1 MKTTEG
7 LEPRVSLITLGVS
20 DLERS
25 TKFYRDVL
33 GWTPSSVGGDAVRF
47 FDLNGTVLGLF
58 PLEDLADDVGMDSI
72 SEQSFSRVALAHNVR
87 TRDEVDRA
95 LDRVRDM
102 GGHVLKEAED
112 ASWGGRS
119 GYFSDP
125 DGFLW
130 EVAWNPHF
138 PIRDDGSI
146 ELPE

>member
-1 MKTTEG
+1 MTNTDG

-33 GWTPSSVGGDAVRF
+33 GWTPSSVGGDEVRF
-47 FDLNGTVLGLF
+47 FDLNGTVLSLF
-58 PLEDLADDVGMDSI
+58 PLEDLADDVGLDSI
-72 SEQSFSRVALAHNVR
+72 SEQNFSRVAVAHNVR
-87 TRDEVDRA
+87 TRDEVDQA
-95 LDRVRDM
+95 LDQVRDM

-138 PIRDDGSI
+138 PIKEDGSI